1 MLGNTGASIT
11 AAAAAVVDASGEL
24 SEDDDELEHG
34 CVYVDQG
41 WQSSADAPV
50 MSNPLF
56 LLGSPIS
63 SP

>member
-1 MLGNTGASIT
+1 
-11 AAAAAVVDASGEL
+11 
-24 SEDDDELEHG
+24 
-34 CVYVDQG
+34 VYVDQC

-63 SP
+63 SPQHALPAVGL